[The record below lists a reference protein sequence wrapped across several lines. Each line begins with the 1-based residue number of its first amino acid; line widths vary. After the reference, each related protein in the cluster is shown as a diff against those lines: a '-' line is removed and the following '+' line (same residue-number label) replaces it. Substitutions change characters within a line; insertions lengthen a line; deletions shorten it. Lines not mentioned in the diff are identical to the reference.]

1 MSNKIEKLMTM
12 LKAPQLFITPSAK
25 IWTPNLTHKNITIYD
40 NEKRRKL
47 YQIRQLAVHGDREQ
61 EKEKKSVLKLLIE

>member
-1 MSNKIEKLMTM
+1 MTM

-25 IWTPNLTHKNITIYD
+25 IWIPNPNHKNITIYA
-40 NEKRRKL
+40 NKKRRKL

-61 EKEKKSVLKLLIE
+61 EKEKKISAKT